1 MARPDL
7 GRFGLGIGPGVRHS
21 HPLLG
26 GDQGRGAR
34 AAGEDRMGL
43 WASGWSP
50 GQGSQSYFE
59 FSCSSLFPAFRNCRP
74 GEDPG
79 RGMVVCVGGCSRV
92 CMCVCVCVCVCVCKL
107 DFCVH
112 RFCSD
117 SGVCVCVCVCSMSL
131 LAHYASEICF
141 VQIILVHRVQ
151 PHMFQ

>member
-1 MARPDL
+1 M

-21 HPLLG
+21 HPLLCA
-26 GDQGRGAR
+26 DQGPGAR

-92 CMCVCVCVCVCVCKL
+92 CVCVCVSLISVYTGFVQIL
-107 DFCVH
+107 
-112 RFCSD
+112 
-117 SGVCVCVCVCSMSL
+117 GCVCVCVCSMSL